1 MNILFLY
8 HQSFELLQVEKMR
21 AYVLLNCEMGSEES
35 TIQKIKDVNLVKE
48 VWGTFGAFDILAKL
62 ESDSSEELNNTIST
76 KIRHLDNIR
85 STTTLL
91 TIEEQ

>member
-1 MNILFLY
+1 M
-8 HQSFELLQVEKMR
+8 Q
-21 AYVLLNCEMGSEES
+21 AYVLLNCDLGSEES
-35 TIQKIKDVNLVKE
+35 TIQKLKYISIVKE
-48 VWGTFGAFDILAKL
+48 VRGTFGAYDILARL
-62 ESDSSEELNNTIST
+62 ESSSSEELNNAISS

>member
-1 MNILFLY
+1 
-8 HQSFELLQVEKMR
+8 MR
-21 AYVLLNCEMGSEES
+21 AYVLLNCDIGTEES
-35 TIQKIKDVNLVKE
+35 TIQKLKEVNLVKE
-48 VWGTFGAFDILAKL
+48 VRGTFGAYDILAKL

-91 TIEEQ
+91 TIEE

>member
-1 MNILFLY
+1 M
-8 HQSFELLQVEKMR
+8 Q
-21 AYVLLNCEMGSEES
+21 AYVLLNCELGSEES
-35 TIQKIKDVNLVKE
+35 TIQKLKDVNIVKE
-48 VWGTFGAFDILAKL
+48 VQGTFGAYDILAKL

>member
-1 MNILFLY
+1 M
-8 HQSFELLQVEKMR
+8 Q
-21 AYVLLNCEMGSEES
+21 AYVLLNCEMGSEEA
-35 TIQKIKDVNLVKE
+35 TIQRLKEVNLVKE

-62 ESDSSEELNNTIST
+62 ESNSSEELNNTISS

-91 TIEEQ
+91 TTEG

>member
-1 MNILFLY
+1 M
-8 HQSFELLQVEKMR
+8 LQ
-21 AYVLLNCEMGSEES
+21 AYVLLNCDLGSEES
-35 TIQKIKDVNLVKE
+35 TIQKLKEVNLVKE

>member
-1 MNILFLY
+1 M
-8 HQSFELLQVEKMR
+8 Q
-21 AYVLLNCEMGSEES
+21 AYVLLNCEMGSEEA
-35 TIQKIKDVNLVKE
+35 TIQRLKEVNLVKE

-62 ESDSSEELNNTIST
+62 ESNSSEELNNTISS

-91 TIEEQ
+91 KIGRAHV

>member
-1 MNILFLY
+1 M
-8 HQSFELLQVEKMR
+8 Q
-21 AYVLLNCEMGSEES
+21 AYVLLNCYLGSEES
-35 TIQKIKDVNLVKE
+35 TIQKLKDVNLVKE
-48 VWGTFGAFDILAKL
+48 VQGTFGAYDILAKL
-62 ESDSSEELNNTIST
+62 ESDSSEELSNTIST